1 MAMNAVVGCTAS
13 EGWADQRAKRRT
25 VVLVIVM
32 VFFTW
37 LTGVEH
43 LNVLEAAGLVAVIGI
58 AAGMVI
64 DRVVDGNRSSG
75 EDLATLLR
83 LVDGPGRA

>member
-1 MAMNAVVGCTAS
+1 MI
-13 EGWADQRAKRRT
+13 
-25 VVLVIVM
+25 VL

>member
-1 MAMNAVVGCTAS
+1 MNAVVGCTAP
-13 EGWADQRAKRRT
+13 EKWWADQRAKRRT
-25 VVLVIVM
+25 VVLVIVL

-37 LTGVEH
+37 LTGVEQ

-64 DRVVDGNRSSG
+64 DRVIDGNRSSG

-83 LVDGPGRA
+83 LVDGPGRS